1 MIEKLRGEIES
12 FNDTFIIMQV
22 HDIFYKIYVSKR
34 DYVQYNENWQ
44 PKEENGKL
52 VIRPHHIENK
62 HTVYIDLI
70 HTDSLLCMYGFFDET
85 NRQLF
90 RALKKIPGIGNK
102 AAMLVVDKYSY
113 GDMTKIVETD
123 DIDALVEIKG
133 VGKKVAR
140 TILDKIK
147 L

>member
-34 DYVQYNENWQ
+34 DYVQYNENLENDVKYNYL
-44 PKEENGKL
+44 PKQIIYTDFIHAENEMTL
-52 VIRPHHIENK
+52 
-62 HTVYIDLI
+62 
-70 HTDSLLCMYGFFDET
+70 YGFFDEN

-90 RALKKIPGIGNK
+90 RALKKIPGISNK
-102 AAMLVVDKYSY
+102 AAMPVVDKYCY
-113 GDMTKIVETD
+113 GDMCKILETD

-140 TILDKIK
+140 TILDKIE